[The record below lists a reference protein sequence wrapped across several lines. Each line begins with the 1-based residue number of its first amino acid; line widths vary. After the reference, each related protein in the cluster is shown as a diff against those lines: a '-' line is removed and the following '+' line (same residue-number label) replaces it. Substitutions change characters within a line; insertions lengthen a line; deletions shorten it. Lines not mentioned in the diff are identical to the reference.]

1 MIARFDLA
9 FLVDG
14 SSSVGQQN
22 FIQLLSLVKGT
33 YHAFPVSEEEI
44 RIALVVVSDAGKVV
58 FNFDKDTEI
67 AEIDK
72 NVDYVT
78 FSGGNRNVGN
88 AISVV
93 IRDVLATS
101 GRRGMIPQILVSILA
116 GKSNDDVKAMTEELH
131 RAKVK
136 SIAVGVG
143 SVINQD
149 ELRMIA
155 GDGQNV
161 IVNTDLSKLA
171 LLIPEIIRKVNGG

>member
-1 MIARFDLA
+1 M
-9 FLVDG
+9 DG

-22 FIQLLSLVKGT
+22 FIQFLSLVKGT
-33 YHAFPVSEEEI
+33 YHAFPISEEEI
-44 RIALVVVSDAGKVV
+44 RIALIVISDAGKVA
-58 FNFDKDTEI
+58 FNFDKDTEM

-72 NVDYVT
+72 NVDYVN
-78 FSGGNRNVGN
+78 FPGGKRNVGN
-88 AISVV
+88 AISVA

-101 GRRGMIPQILVSILA
+101 GRRGMIPQILVSVLA
-116 GKSNDDVKAMTEELH
+116 GKSNDDLKAMTTELH

-136 SIAVGVG
+136 SIAVGVS

-161 IVNTDLSKLA
+161 IVNSDLSKLA
-171 LLIPEIIRKVNGG
+171 LSIPEIVRKINAG